1 MARTIPVQHTGGV
14 YDTSL
19 TSTSMA
25 IINQHPDP
33 EQLAED
39 IGYLVGRC
47 RCFIESR
54 QTAPRATESIKHAEE
69 SIKLFNGLLD
79 HLDKMPEDIKA
90 LMSLSPSD
98 YYEKRLDDIRA
109 LAVQHIV
116 RADQAINTAKTWPTS
131 KGEKPKQQEQKL
143 LSDIAQLFED
153 RGVIVTKSATTAL
166 QIVIAENIGYRPTTS
181 KAREI
186 IRDYR
191 KANHPKT

>member
-1 MARTIPVQHTGGV
+1 MARKMPVQQTGGV
-14 YDTSL
+14 YDDTLTNTSL
-19 TSTSMA
+19 E
-25 IINQHPDP
+25 IISQQVDP
-33 EQLAED
+33 EQLAKE

-47 RCFIESR
+47 RFYIEAR
-54 QTAPRATESIKHAEE
+54 NTEPRSSESIKHAEE
-69 SIKLFNGLLD
+69 SIKLFNDLVE

-90 LMSLSPSD
+90 LMSLSSD

-109 LAVQHIV
+109 LAVQHTVI
-116 RADQAINTAKTWPTS
+116 AKQAISTAKTWPTS
-131 KGEKPKQQEQKL
+131 EGEKPKRYEQGL

-191 KANHPKT
+191 KANNPKT

>member
-47 RCFIESR
+47 RLFIEAR
-54 QTAPRATESIKHAEE
+54 NTEPRSSESIKHAEE
-69 SIKLFNGLLD
+69 SIKLFNDLVD
-79 HLDKMPEDIKA
+79 HLNNMPEDIKA
-90 LMSLSPSD
+90 LMSLSSD
-98 YYEKRLDDIRA
+98 YYEKRLDDIKA
-109 LAVQHIV
+109 LAVQHTVI
-116 RADQAINTAKTWPTS
+116 AKQAISTAKTWPTS
-131 KGEKPKQQEQKL
+131 KGEKPKRYEQGL

-153 RGVIVTKSATTAL
+153 RGVIVTKAAPAAL
-166 QIVIAENIGYRPTTS
+166 QIVIAENIGYRPAMS